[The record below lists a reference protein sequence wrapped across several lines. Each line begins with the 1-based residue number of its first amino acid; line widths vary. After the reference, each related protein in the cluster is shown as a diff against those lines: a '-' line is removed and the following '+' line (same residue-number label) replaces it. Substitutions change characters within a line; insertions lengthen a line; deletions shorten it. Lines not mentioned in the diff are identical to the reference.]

1 MEPNWLRWAKQLA
14 ALAQNGLT
22 YSDNEY
28 EIDRYKQIRQ
38 IAAEMMST
46 GFDCETKAF
55 IDLFSQERG
64 YATPKVDVRGA
75 VFRDDKI
82 LLVRE
87 KIDDGWTL
95 PGGWADPSQSPS
107 EAAAREVF
115 EEAGFQVRVT
125 KLAAVYDRSKH
136 PHQPP
141 MPFHLY
147 KLFFLCEITGGTAT
161 ESYENHRRRFLHRRQ
176 HPAGLVHLAHL
187 AFPDRP
193 HVRALPQPR
202 PADRFRLSTSSPGCG
217 ISSQYP
223 NSGERRLTTW
233 AMGQLDIRSELAVR
247 PGAKHPR
254 SPPI

>member
-22 YSDNEY
+22 YSENEY
-28 EIDRYKQIRQ
+28 EIDRYKQIRE
-38 IAAEMMST
+38 IAAEMMSA
-46 GFDCETKAF
+46 GFEVETRTF

-87 KIDDGWTL
+87 KLDGGWTL
-95 PGGWADPSQSPS
+95 PGGWADPCQSAS
-107 EAAAREVF
+107 EAAVREVF
-115 EEAGFQVRVT
+115 EEAGFEVRVA

-136 PHQPP
+136 PHEPP

-161 ESYENHRRRFLHRRQ
+161 ESYETTGVDFFAEDNIPRELSISRTLPFQIARMFEHHRN
-176 HPAGLVHLAHL
+176 P
-187 AFPDRP
+187 
-193 HVRALPQPR
+193 ALPT
-202 PADRFRLSTSSPGCG
+202 DF
-217 ISSQYP
+217 
-223 NSGERRLTTW
+223 
-233 AMGQLDIRSELAVR
+233 D
-247 PGAKHPR
+247 
-254 SPPI
+254 